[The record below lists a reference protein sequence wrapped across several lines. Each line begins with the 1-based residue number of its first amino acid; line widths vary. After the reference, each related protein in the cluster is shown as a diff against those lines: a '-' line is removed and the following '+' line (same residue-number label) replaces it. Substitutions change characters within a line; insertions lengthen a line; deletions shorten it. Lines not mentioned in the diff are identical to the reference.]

1 MAIGVKTGQ
10 GHLFMPSYSIEDI
23 GSVLKIATL

>member
-23 GSVLKIATL
+23 GVAMKLATP